1 MGSGDGALDGWSR
14 MVITGVIYTEAGRV
28 RGSQLEE
35 GISGRRFSLCKGPVV
50 QKLDIFKD
58 LSDNV
63 SGAE

>member
-1 MGSGDGALDGWSR
+1 

-63 SGAE
+63 AGAE